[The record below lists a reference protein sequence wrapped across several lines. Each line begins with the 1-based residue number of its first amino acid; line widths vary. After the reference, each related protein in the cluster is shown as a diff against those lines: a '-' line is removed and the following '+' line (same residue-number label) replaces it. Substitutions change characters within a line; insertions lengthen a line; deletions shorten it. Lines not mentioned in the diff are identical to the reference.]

1 MTNQLKN
8 KQKMKLAKDLKVND
22 NVFVVRPN
30 GEVRI
35 MSVVNTTQSSGGT
48 YGFGVQNG
56 SWFYARE
63 EQECSR
69 LEMCYD
75 ICDVYFDLEVARK
88 QMKRRLKGLE
98 EEKKNIKQFLSQ
110 TKNTE
115 SDAI

>member
-1 MTNQLKN
+1 
-8 KQKMKLAKDLKVND
+8 MKSAKDLKVND

-35 MSVVNTTQSSGGT
+35 MSVVDTTQSRGGV

-75 ICDVYFDLEVARK
+75 ICDVYFDLEVVRR
-88 QMKRRLKGLE
+88 QLKRRLKGLE
-98 EEKKNIKQFLSQ
+98 EQKNNIKQFLSQ
-110 TKNTE
+110 TKNSE
-115 SDAI
+115 SDAV

>member
-8 KQKMKLAKDLKVND
+8 KQKMKSAKDLRMGD

-35 MSVVNTTQSSGGT
+35 MSVVDTTHSRGGV

-88 QMKRRLKGLE
+88 QVKRRLKGLE

-110 TKNTE
+110 TKNSE
-115 SDAI
+115 SDAV

>member
-1 MTNQLKN
+1 
-8 KQKMKLAKDLKVND
+8 MKSAKDLKVND

-35 MSVVNTTQSSGGT
+35 MSVVDTTQSRGGV

-88 QMKRRLKGLE
+88 RLKRRLKGLE

>member
-1 MTNQLKN
+1 
-8 KQKMKLAKDLKVND
+8 MKSAKDLRMGD

-35 MSVVNTTQSSGGT
+35 MNIVSTTFSHSGGV

-75 ICDVYFDLEVARK
+75 ICDVYFDLECTRK
-88 QMKRRLKGLE
+88 QMSRRLKRLE
-98 EEKKNIKQFLSQ
+98 EKKKNIKQFLSQ

-115 SDAI
+115 SNAV

>member
-1 MTNQLKN
+1 
-8 KQKMKLAKDLKVND
+8 MKSAKDLRMGD

-35 MSVVNTTQSSGGT
+35 MNIVSTTFSHSGGV
-48 YGFGVQNG
+48 YGSGVQNG

-75 ICDVYFDLEVARK
+75 ICDVYFDLEVARR
-88 QMKRRLKGLE
+88 QLKRRLKGLE
-98 EEKKNIKQFLSQ
+98 EQKNNIKQFLSQ
-110 TKNTE
+110 TKKYRERCRINQRN
-115 SDAI
+115 

>member
-1 MTNQLKN
+1 
-8 KQKMKLAKDLKVND
+8 MKSAKDLKVND

-30 GEVRI
+30 GEVRVMNI
-35 MSVVNTTQSSGGT
+35 VSTTFSHSGGV
-48 YGFGVQNG
+48 YGFGVQDG

-75 ICDVYFDLEVARK
+75 ICDVYFDLECTRR

-98 EEKKNIKQFLSQ
+98 EEKENIKQFLSQ
-110 TKNTE
+110 TKNSE
-115 SDAI
+115 SDAV

>member
-1 MTNQLKN
+1 
-8 KQKMKLAKDLKVND
+8 MKSAKDLRMGD

-35 MSVVNTTQSSGGT
+35 MNIVSTTFSHSGGT

-88 QMKRRLKGLE
+88 QVKRRLKGLE

-110 TKNTE
+110 TKNSE
-115 SDAI
+115 SDAV